1 MAEGSK
7 VFKKTSPNGKL
18 SIYLGKRDFV
28 DHVESVDAVDGV
40 CLIDPEYLKDRKVYV
55 TLTCA
60 FRYGRD
66 DLDVIGL
73 TFRKDLYVLTAQIF
87 PPVPEQVPKTLT
99 PLQEKLLKKLGENA
113 YPFTFEVAT
122 NLPCSVTLQPGPDDV
137 GKACGV
143 DFEVKGFCAESLEEK
158 IHKRNSVRLI
168 IRKIQFAP
176 AKTGPAPK
184 SETTRQFMMSDKP
197 LHLEASLDKEIYHHG
212 DPINVTVNINNTTSK
227 IVKKIKILVDQT
239 TDVVLYS
246 LDKYTKTVC
255 AEEINENVAANSTF
269 SKTYSVT
276 PTLSANR
283 EKRGLALDGKLKHED
298 TNLAS
303 STILRPG
310 MDKEVL
316 GILVSYKVKVNLVV
330 SRGGILGDLTS
341 SDVGVEL
348 PVILMHPK
356 PAEVGKTSLITRF
369 MYDSFDN
376 TYQATIGIDF
386 LSKTMYLEDRTVRLQ
401 LWDTAGQERFRSLIP
416 SYIRDSTIAVV
427 VYDITNLNSFQQTS
441 KWIDDVRTERGSDVI
456 IMLVGNKTDLADKR
470 QITTEEGE
478 QRAKELNVMF
488 IETSAK
494 TGYNVKQ
501 LFRRVAAALPGM
513 DSTPEKSKE
522 DMIDIKLEK
531 PPEQPVTES
540 GCSC

>member
-1 MAEGSK
+1 MQCLLLHTKHPQQCRAQHPLTRCVVSLCHGLLQ
-7 VFKKTSPNGKL
+7 L

-73 TFRKDLYVLTAQIF
+73 TFRKDLYVLTTQIF

-99 PLQEKLLKKLGENA
+99 SLQEKLLKKLGENA
-113 YPFTFEVAT
+113 YPFTFEIAT
-122 NLPCSVTLQPGPDDV
+122 NLPCSVTLHLSPGCFFLM
-137 GKACGV
+137 GKRLEGM
-143 DFEVKGFCAESLEEK
+143 DNFEVKGFCAENLEEK
-158 IHKRNSVRLI
+158 IHKRNSVRLV

-176 AKTGPAPK
+176 MKTGPGPK

-197 LHLEASLDKEIYHHG
+197 LHLEATLEKEIFYHG
-212 DPINVTVNINNTTSK
+212 EPINVTVNINNTTNK
-227 IVKKIKILVDQT
+227 IVKKIKIAVDQV

-246 LDKYTKTVC
+246 LDKYSKTVC
-255 AEEINENVAANSTF
+255 MEEINENVAANSTF

-303 STILRPG
+303 TTILRPG

-330 SRGGILGDLTS
+330 SRGGASPS

-356 PAEVGKTSLITRF
+356 PVDAMCCSGP
-369 MYDSFDN
+369 DSV
-376 TYQATIGIDF
+376 
-386 LSKTMYLEDRTVRLQ
+386 LEEQ
-401 LWDTAGQERFRSLIP
+401 LRSLLP
-416 SYIRDSTIAVV
+416 PPHPQLTVQKST
-427 VYDITNLNSFQQTS
+427 
-441 KWIDDVRTERGSDVI
+441 
-456 IMLVGNKTDLADKR
+456 
-470 QITTEEGE
+470 
-478 QRAKELNVMF
+478 
-488 IETSAK
+488 
-494 TGYNVKQ
+494 
-501 LFRRVAAALPGM
+501 
-513 DSTPEKSKE
+513 
-522 DMIDIKLEK
+522 
-531 PPEQPVTES
+531 
-540 GCSC
+540 

>member
-1 MAEGSK
+1 MAEGAK
-7 VFKKTSPNGKL
+7 VFKKTSPNSKL

-28 DHVESVDAVDGV
+28 DHVESVDSVDGI

-73 TFRKDLYVLTAQIF
+73 TFRKDLYVLTTQIF
-87 PPVPEQVPKTLT
+87 PPVPDQTPKTLT
-99 PLQEKLLKKLGENA
+99 PLQEKLMKKLGENA
-113 YPFTFEVAT
+113 YPFTFEVRAAQPFLTTHLRGVHQGSSLGTFFIYFFSLFPCSAQIAT

-143 DFEVKGFCAESLEEK
+143 DFEVKGFCAENLEEK

-176 AKTGPAPK
+176 LMMGPAPK

-197 LHLEASLDKEIYHHG
+197 LHLEASLDKEIYYHG
-212 DPINVTVNINNTTSK
+212 DPINVTVNINNTTNK
-227 IVKKIKILVDQT
+227 IVKKIKLSVDQI

-255 AEEINENVAANSTF
+255 TEEINENVAANSTF
-269 SKTYSVT
+269 SKTYSIT

-303 STILRPG
+303 TTILRPG

-330 SRGGILGDLTS
+330 SRGGILGDLTA

-356 PAEVGKTSLITRF
+356 PADDKPSE
-369 MYDSFDN
+369 
-376 TYQATIGIDF
+376 
-386 LSKTMYLEDRTVRLQ
+386 EDIVIEEFARQKLK
-401 LWDTAGQERFRSLIP
+401 GE
-416 SYIRDSTIAVV
+416 
-427 VYDITNLNSFQQTS
+427 
-441 KWIDDVRTERGSDVI
+441 KDDDEEEA
-456 IMLVGNKTDLADKR
+456 NK
-470 QITTEEGE
+470 EE
-478 QRAKELNVMF
+478 
-488 IETSAK
+488 S
-494 TGYNVKQ
+494 
-501 LFRRVAAALPGM
+501 
-513 DSTPEKSKE
+513 
-522 DMIDIKLEK
+522 
-531 PPEQPVTES
+531 
-540 GCSC
+540 

>member
-1 MAEGSK
+1 MADGAK

-28 DHVESVDAVDGV
+28 DHVESVEAVDGV

-73 TFRKDLYVLTAQIF
+73 TFRKDLYVLTTQIF
-87 PPVPEQVPKTLT
+87 PPVPDQAPKTLT
-99 PLQEKLLKKLGENA
+99 PLQDKLMKKLGENA
-113 YPFTFEVAT
+113 YPFTFEIAT

-143 DFEVKGFCAESLEEK
+143 DFEVKGFCAENLEEK

-176 AKTGPAPK
+176 MKSGPAPK

-197 LHLEASLDKEIYHHG
+197 LHLEASLDKEIYYHG
-212 DPINVTVNINNTTSK
+212 DPINVTVNINNTTNK
-227 IVKKIKILVDQT
+227 IVKKIKLTVDQI

-255 AEEINENVAANSTF
+255 NEEINENVAANSTF
-269 SKTYSVT
+269 SKTYSIT

-303 STILRPG
+303 TTILRPG

-330 SRGGILGDLTS
+330 SRGGILGDLTA

-356 PAEVGKTSLITRF
+356 PADARRTSSSRNSLAKNSRGRRMTKMRRRRLTKRKA
-369 MYDSFDN
+369 N
-376 TYQATIGIDF
+376 LLPA
-386 LSKTMYLEDRTVRLQ
+386 RTDTPRPVRPGL
-401 LWDTAGQERFRSLIP
+401 G
-416 SYIRDSTIAVV
+416 
-427 VYDITNLNSFQQTS
+427 
-441 KWIDDVRTERGSDVI
+441 
-456 IMLVGNKTDLADKR
+456 
-470 QITTEEGE
+470 
-478 QRAKELNVMF
+478 
-488 IETSAK
+488 
-494 TGYNVKQ
+494 
-501 LFRRVAAALPGM
+501 RRCP
-513 DSTPEKSKE
+513 
-522 DMIDIKLEK
+522 
-531 PPEQPVTES
+531 
-540 GCSC
+540 

>member
-1 MAEGSK
+1 MADGAK

-28 DHVESVDAVDGV
+28 DHVESVEAVDGV

-73 TFRKDLYVLTAQIF
+73 TFRKDLYVLTTQIF
-87 PPVPEQVPKTLT
+87 PPVPDQAPKTLT
-99 PLQEKLLKKLGENA
+99 PLQDKLMKKLGENA
-113 YPFTFEVAT
+113 YPFTFEVGAAPSLAAPGLISGRTLYLLFSLFPCSAQIAT

-143 DFEVKGFCAESLEEK
+143 DFEVKGFCAENLEEK

-176 AKTGPAPK
+176 MKSGPAPK

-197 LHLEASLDKEIYHHG
+197 LHLEASLDKEIYYHG
-212 DPINVTVNINNTTSK
+212 DPINVTVNINNTTNK
-227 IVKKIKILVDQT
+227 IVKKIKLTVDQI

-255 AEEINENVAANSTF
+255 NEEINENVAANSTF
-269 SKTYSVT
+269 SKTYSIT

-303 STILRPG
+303 TTILRPG

-330 SRGGILGDLTS
+330 SRGGILGDLTA

-356 PAEVGKTSLITRF
+356 PADARRTSSSRNSLAKNSRGRRMTKMRRRRLTKRKA
-369 MYDSFDN
+369 N
-376 TYQATIGIDF
+376 LLPA
-386 LSKTMYLEDRTVRLQ
+386 RTDTPRPVRPGL
-401 LWDTAGQERFRSLIP
+401 G
-416 SYIRDSTIAVV
+416 
-427 VYDITNLNSFQQTS
+427 
-441 KWIDDVRTERGSDVI
+441 
-456 IMLVGNKTDLADKR
+456 
-470 QITTEEGE
+470 
-478 QRAKELNVMF
+478 
-488 IETSAK
+488 
-494 TGYNVKQ
+494 
-501 LFRRVAAALPGM
+501 RRCP
-513 DSTPEKSKE
+513 
-522 DMIDIKLEK
+522 
-531 PPEQPVTES
+531 
-540 GCSC
+540 

>member
-1 MAEGSK
+1 R
-7 VFKKTSPNGKL
+7 VFKKTSPNSKL

-28 DHVESVDAVDGV
+28 DHVDRVDIVDGV

-73 TFRKDLYVLTAQIF
+73 TFRKDIYVLTAQIF
-87 PPVPEQVPKTLT
+87 PPVPDQTPKTLT
-99 PLQEKLLKKLGENA
+99 CLQEKLMKKLGENA
-113 YPFTFEVAT
+113 YPFTFEAGAAQPFLTTHLGGIAT
-122 NLPCSVTLQPGPDDV
+122 NLPCSVTLQPGPEDV
-137 GKACGV
+137 GKPCGV
-143 DFEVKGFCAESLEEK
+143 DFEVKGFCAENLEEK

-176 AKTGPAPK
+176 LKMGTPPK
-184 SETTRQFMMSDKP
+184 AETIRQFMMSDKP
-197 LHLEASLDKEIYHHG
+197 LHLEASLEKEIYYHG
-212 DPINVTVNINNTTSK
+212 EPMKVNVNINNNTNK
-227 IVKKIKILVDQT
+227 IVKKIKISVDQI

-255 AEEINENVAANSTF
+255 TEEITENVAANSTF

-276 PTLSANR
+276 PMLSNNR

-303 STILRPG
+303 TTVLRPG

-316 GILVSYKVKVNLVV
+316 GILVSYKVKVNLMV

-356 PAEVGKTSLITRF
+356 PA
-369 MYDSFDN
+369 D
-376 TYQATIGIDF
+376 AP
-386 LSKTMYLEDRTVRLQ
+386 
-401 LWDTAGQERFRSLIP
+401 RS
-416 SYIRDSTIAVV
+416 
-427 VYDITNLNSFQQTS
+427 
-441 KWIDDVRTERGSDVI
+441 
-456 IMLVGNKTDLADKR
+456 
-470 QITTEEGE
+470 
-478 QRAKELNVMF
+478 
-488 IETSAK
+488 
-494 TGYNVKQ
+494 
-501 LFRRVAAALPGM
+501 ALPFSEEDIVIEEFARQKLKG
-513 DSTPEKSKE
+513 EKDDEDEKE
-522 DMIDIKLEK
+522 EAEK
-531 PPEQPVTES
+531 EES
-540 GCSC
+540 